1 MIESHRITDIRV
13 EIGRYIS
20 EYILFDESGA
30 LDENLS
36 FQESGILD
44 SMGFLELVT
53 FIEEHFMIRISDHE
67 LIPENF
73 DTLRK
78 TSDFVEHKLREKTAA

>member
-1 MIESHRITDIRV
+1 MDVRV

-20 EYILFDESGA
+20 EYILFDDGGTLEA
-30 LDENLS
+30 DLS

-53 FIEEHFMIRISDHE
+53 FVEENFMIRISDNE

-78 TSDFVEHKLREKTAA
+78 MSDFVERKLREKAPA